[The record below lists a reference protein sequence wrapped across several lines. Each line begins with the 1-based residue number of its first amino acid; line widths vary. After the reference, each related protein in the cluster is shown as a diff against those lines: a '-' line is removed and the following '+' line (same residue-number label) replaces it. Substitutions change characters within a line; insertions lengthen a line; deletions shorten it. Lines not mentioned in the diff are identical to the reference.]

1 MVTRWIYDIETY
13 PNAFTIALMTVDRKE
28 AYAYEISSR
37 KDDSKQLRQL
47 FTRMYKEKHEMVG
60 FNNIG
65 FDYPVIHRFMG
76 VRGITCG
83 ELYDYAM
90 EVIDASDEDKFSY
103 IISDKKQFI
112 KQIDLYK
119 IHHFDNKARATS
131 LKMLEYNMRSKNI
144 EDLPFPVG
152 KVLSDD
158 EIAELVRYNIHD
170 VKETFAF
177 YNESVGAISFREDLS
192 EKYNRNFMNHNDT
205 KIGKDYFIMRL
216 EEEMPE
222 SCYSY
227 KGGKRKINQT
237 KRKYID
243 LADVIFPYIKFER
256 PEFQEVVKWLKKQ
269 RITETKGVFSD
280 IVEHELDGLA
290 DFAHMLTK
298 RKKCADRPS
307 DDEVAEFKQEYP
319 KGWIEEKELKSKK
332 ISYYKQWRVA
342 PNLNTIVDGFTFDF
356 GTGGIHGSV
365 ESQIVESDET
375 FVVVDLDVASYYPNL
390 AIANKVFPKHLS
402 ETFCDIY
409 EDVYNQRKSFA
420 KGTPENAMM
429 KLALNGVYGDSNNR
443 FSPFYDP
450 AYTMAITV
458 NGQLLLCMLAEDLL
472 KIEGLTMIQVNTDG
486 LTVKV
491 PREHK
496 HLVDSKAADWEKL
509 TGLELEEA
517 VYSRMF
523 IRDVNNYIAENI
535 GGKLKA
541 KGAYAY
547 ADLGWHQNQ
556 SSLVIKMAAEAAL
569 VRGEDVEEFIRDH
582 KDPFDFMLRT
592 KVPRSSRLVTIDEF
606 DKETPQQN
614 ICRYYI
620 STKGEKLMKI
630 MPPLPNKPE
639 AGERYIGIDTAWNV
653 KTCNNMDDF
662 AWDIDY
668 DYYISEAEKLVRP
681 LTDCG

>member
-1 MVTRWIYDIETY
+1 MQRWIYDIETY
-13 PNAFTIALMTVDRKE
+13 PDVFTIALTRDDKSE
-28 AYAYEISSR
+28 AYAYEISPR
-37 KDDSKQLRQL
+37 KDDSKQIRSL
-47 FTRMYKEKHEMVG
+47 FTRMYREKHQMVG
-60 FNNIG
+60 FNNLG
-65 FDYPVIHRFMG
+65 FDYPVIHKFMCT
-76 VRGITCG
+76 RGITAQ
-83 ELYDYAM
+83 ELYEYAM
-90 EVIDASDEDKFSY
+90 GVISASDDEKFNY
-103 IISDKKQFI
+103 IVPDKKQFV

-131 LKMLEYNMRSKNI
+131 LKMLEYNMRSPNI

-152 KVLSDD
+152 SILND
-158 EIAELVRYNIHD
+158 EQIAELVTYNIHD
-170 VKETFAF
+170 VKETFKF
-177 YNESVGAISFREDLS
+177 YEESLGAISFREELS
-192 EKYNRNFMNHNDT
+192 EKYGRNFLNHNDT
-205 KIGKDYFIMRL
+205 KIGKDYFIMKL

-227 KGGKRKINQT
+227 RGGKRTINQT

-243 LADVIFPYIKFER
+243 LKDVIFPYVKFER
-256 PEFQEVVKWLKKQ
+256 PEFQEVLTWLKKQ

-280 IVEHELDGLA
+280 IVEHELGGLA
-290 DFAHMLTK
+290 EYAEMLTK
-298 RKKCADRPS
+298 RKKCADQPS
-307 DDEVAEFKQEYP
+307 EEEVAEFLKEYP

-332 ISYYKQWRVA
+332 VSYYKQWRVA
-342 PNLNTIVDGFTFDF
+342 ASLNTVVDEFEFVF

-365 ESQIVESDET
+365 ESQVVESDET

-390 AIANKVFPKHLS
+390 AISNKVYPKHLS

-429 KLALNGVYGDSNNR
+429 KLALNGVYGDSNNK

-458 NGQLLLCMLAEDLL
+458 NGQLLLCMLAEELM
-472 KIEGLTMIQVNTDG
+472 KIENLTMIQINTDG

-496 HLVDSKAADWEKL
+496 HMVDSMAADWEKL

-523 IRDVNNYIAENI
+523 IRDVNNYIAENV
-535 GGKLKA
+535 GGYLKA

-547 ADLGWHQNQ
+547 EGLGWHQNQ

-569 VRGEDVEEFIRDH
+569 VRGEDIEDFIRAH
-582 KDPFDFMLRT
+582 KDPYDFMLRT
-592 KVPRSSRLVTIDEF
+592 KVPRSSRLVTIDEL

-620 STKGEKLMKI
+620 STKGERLMKI
-630 MPPLPNKPE
+630 MPPLPTKPE
-639 AGERYIGIDTAWNV
+639 AGERYIGIDKEWLV
-653 KTCNNMDDF
+653 RTCNDMNSF
-662 AWDIDY
+662 KWDIDY
-668 DYYISEAEKLVRP
+668 DYYISEAEKLVNP
-681 LTDCG
+681 LINHT